1 MWRARS
7 LSAPFT
13 DTLIRELAAAAAA
26 SSTANPTPI
35 AASTVTSP
43 TSEQLQA
50 KKEEAV
56 ASAPADNSWSNT
68 FGLWAWKK
76 EVKEPAPVAKSVEEV
91 KGKP

>member
-1 MWRARS
+1 MWSAHS
-7 LSAPFT
+7 LSPPFT
-13 DTLIRELAAAAAA
+13 DTLIRELAAAA
-26 SSTANPTPI
+26 STANPTPI
-35 AASTVTSP
+35 AASTVASP
-43 TSEQLQA
+43 TSEQLQT

-76 EVKEPAPVAKSVEEV
+76 EVKNPAPVAKSVEEV